1 MQKNLQLS
9 ESISDFNK
17 VIGYI
22 INIQK
27 NQIFKHQLLKHKQ
40 KNPKKSQYN
49 LKWHQ

>member
-9 ESISDFNK
+9 ELISDFNK

-27 NQIFKHQLLKHKQ
+27 KKIKILNKQ
-40 KNPKKSQYN
+40 KTLKKPI
-49 LKWHQ
+49 